1 MPSAECENDDED
13 GVQAAEACCSSASM
27 TEHCS
32 MMNGKVV
39 FFSKNELVTLTWG
52 SNAAMR

>member
-13 GVQAAEACCSSASM
+13 GTHAAEACCSSVSM

-52 SNAAMR
+52 SNVAMR